1 VPSARGRASKG
12 SLRKSSRRRRGDAG
26 DISFRIGLTP
36 SRARPGHR
44 LNQADGLGPSLPG
57 RGQPAAQMESEG
69 PLRNTLAGRAAGG
82 AGHVAADRRR
92 PWRSGS
98 RVVGSRRIAAQR
110 SPESTSLSSFTVH
123 HGGGHSNGRLQGRQV
138 GVSDVAVPER
148 MCSAHRVTMTTHL
161 GGHDADVGDP
171 IDRPGAHDAPIY
183 PPTMGRNA
191 HLCALCLRLLR
202 GRTSEYP
209 ALLRLMRTTLSGKK
223 AKEVCHDT
231 S

>member
-1 VPSARGRASKG
+1 MPSARGRASKG

-57 RGQPAAQMESEG
+57 RGQPAAQMESGG

-123 HGGGHSNGRLQGRQV
+123 HGGGHSNGCLQGRQV

-161 GGHDADVGDP
+161 GGHDADVGDH
-171 IDRPGAHDAPIY
+171 DRPSGCPRCADLPAHDRPKCAPVCAV
-183 PPTMGRNA
+183 PTAPERENV
-191 HLCALCLRLLR
+191 RVP
-202 GRTSEYP
+202 SV
-209 ALLRLMRTTLSGKK
+209 TTLNADYALREKGEGGLS
-223 AKEVCHDT
+223 
-231 S
+231 